1 MSYQIAHILFGH
13 LEAEDIVSENSKKQ
27 ALEKAE
33 ESLDRIKNDNVAFEI
48 IASQVSDCPS
58 GALGGL
64 LGQVEKGEMVP
75 EFEEIVFN
83 LEPGEVSNIFESEYG
98 YHIAWRYNDD
108 LLDEAFKS

>member
-13 LEAEDIVSENSKKQ
+13 LEAEDIVSKNNKKQ

-48 IASQVSDCPS
+48 VASQVSDCPS

-75 EFEEIVFN
+75 EFEEIAFN
-83 LEPGEVSNIFESEYG
+83 LELGEVSNIFETEYG